1 MKNIW
6 ILSVLTAFTMMGC
19 TENTKTVEDT
29 KNIVVEEVKE
39 KVEEGKNKLEP

>member
-6 ILSVLTAFTMMGC
+6 ILSMLTAFFMLGC

-29 KNIVVEEVKE
+29 KDTVEDTKKE
-39 KVEEGKNKLEP
+39 KDKINL

>member
-6 ILSVLTAFTMMGC
+6 ILSMLTAFFMLGC

-29 KNIVVEEVKE
+29 KDAVIDTKKE
-39 KVEEGKNKLEP
+39 KDKGDP